1 MDNAAG
7 RLLFTE
13 YFLMVY
19 RVLLEYTII
28 TEYSGDFLLSL
39 LLVCI
44 LFLYVDRKK
53 LATERRRIYNVDD
66 ALALGLRRIY
76 C

>member
-1 MDNAAG
+1 MI
-7 RLLFTE
+7 
-13 YFLMVY
+13 Y

-53 LATERRRIYNVDD
+53 LAAERRRIYTVDD

-76 C
+76 CVDDTLSRL